1 MTDSVKVLLV
11 DDHALLRKGMIAE
24 YKGTH
29 TF

>member
-11 DDHALLRKGMIAE
+11 DDHALLRKGRGE